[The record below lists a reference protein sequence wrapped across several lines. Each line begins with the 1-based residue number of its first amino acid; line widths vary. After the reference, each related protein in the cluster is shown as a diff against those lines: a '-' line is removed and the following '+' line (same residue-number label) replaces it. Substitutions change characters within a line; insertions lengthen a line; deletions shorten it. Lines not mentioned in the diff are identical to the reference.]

1 MAGLEPT
8 PGERENLEER
18 EPGEI
23 AAAKR
28 TLQGRP
34 WLLLAAV
41 VALLGLGAG
50 LWNILKPIS
59 VEISVARTGQAIE
72 SVYASGVVDF
82 VRQARIAP
90 VVNAP
95 IRAVR
100 VTEGQDVRT
109 GQPLVDLV
117 AGPEE
122 ATALQLAAQ
131 ATQARSAFHRV
142 DRLYRQSFASPAA
155 RDDAMRE
162 YQAAE
167 AAARAGRE
175 RLRDFHITAPFA
187 GRVLR
192 RDAEP
197 GNMAQ
202 VGVPLIVIADP
213 TSLRITAD
221 IDERDAGRMRPGL
234 DALVH
239 ADAFPGQHFPARVT
253 EFTPQGDPAARVF
266 RARLGL
272 DPRSVLRPGMTVEI
286 NIILNR
292 RDGAVLAPRNALQN
306 GAVWVLTDHRARRR
320 SVVTGIQDSRQ
331 IEIVS
336 GVRSGEQVI
345 VSPPANLKDG
355 ARVSAHAAP
364 AAG

>member
-1 MAGLEPT
+1 MADLEPT
-8 PGERENLEER
+8 PGERNDHEER
-18 EPGEI
+18 QAGER
-23 AAAKR
+23 AASKW
-28 TLQGRP
+28 TLRGWP
-34 WLLLAAV
+34 WLLLAV
-41 VALLGLGAG
+41 VVSLGLGAG
-50 LWNILKPIS
+50 LWNVLKPVS

-72 SVYASGVVDF
+72 SVYASGIVDF
-82 VRQARIAP
+82 VRQAKIAP
-90 VVNAP
+90 VVNVP

-100 VTEGQDVRT
+100 VTEGQTVRA

-117 AGPEE
+117 AGAEE

-131 ATQARSAFHRV
+131 ATQARSAFNRV

-155 RDDAMRE
+155 REDAMRE
-162 YQAAE
+162 YEAAE

-187 GRVLR
+187 GRILR

-213 TSLRITAD
+213 SSLRITAD
-221 IDERDAGRMRPGL
+221 IDERDAGRVRPGL
-234 DALVH
+234 HALAH
-239 ADAFPGQHFPARVT
+239 ADAFPGQQFPARVT

-272 DPRSVLRPGMTVEI
+272 DPNSLLRPGMTVEI
-286 NIILNR
+286 NIVLDR
-292 RDGAVLAPRNALQN
+292 RDDAVLAPRTAVRN
-306 GAVWVLTDHRARRR
+306 GAIWVLVDHRARRR
-320 SVVTGIQDSRQ
+320 KVVTGIQDSNQ

-345 VSPPANLKDG
+345 ISPPASLKDG
-355 ARVSAHAAP
+355 ARVSARA